1 MCLSTPKQAFASI
14 LLLGG
19 SLLFAATE
27 VYGEE
32 LLRASVTLQDEQSAV
47 FSLSGDSIK
56 EIIGGRIT
64 LGDRVFLIT
73 KQSRLGLIGARRELT
88 KPAEAANTATGA
100 VEYAVFSSSFS
111 SQTGVGQPWI
121 SATDYLH
128 CEQPYNSFL
137 ALYQVADHA
146 ALAKLGPVPYPIL
159 AEGKGAPDKSVVYCF
174 YAKPPA

>member
-1 MCLSTPKQAFASI
+1 MFLTTPKRASATI

-19 SLLFAATE
+19 SLLLAMTNA
-27 VYGEE
+27 YSEE
-32 LLRASVTLQDEQSAV
+32 LLHASVTLQDEQSAV
-47 FSLSGDSIK
+47 FSLSGDSLE
-56 EIIGGRIT
+56 EIIGGQIT

-73 KQSRLGLIGARRELT
+73 KQSRLGLIGARRELIG
-88 KPAEAANTATGA
+88 EDAAAGA
-100 VEYAVFSSSFS
+100 AEYAVFSSSFS

-137 ALYQVADHA
+137 ALYQVTDNA
-146 ALAKLGPVPYPIL
+146 ALAKLGPVPYPVL
-159 AEGKGAPDKSVVYCF
+159 AEGKGAPDKAIVYCF

>member
-1 MCLSTPKQAFASI
+1 MFLTTPKRASATI

-19 SLLFAATE
+19 SLLLAMTNA
-27 VYGEE
+27 YSEE
-32 LLRASVTLQDEQSAV
+32 LLHASVPLQDEQTVA
-47 FSLSGDSIK
+47 FSLSGDSIE
-56 EIIGGRIT
+56 EIIGGQIT

-88 KPAEAANTATGA
+88 GEDAAAGAT
-100 VEYAVFSSSFS
+100 EYAVFSSSFS

-137 ALYQVADHA
+137 ALYRVSDVA
-146 ALAKLGPVPYPIL
+146 ALAKLGPVPYPVL
-159 AEGKGAPDKSVVYCF
+159 AEGKGAPDKAIVYCF